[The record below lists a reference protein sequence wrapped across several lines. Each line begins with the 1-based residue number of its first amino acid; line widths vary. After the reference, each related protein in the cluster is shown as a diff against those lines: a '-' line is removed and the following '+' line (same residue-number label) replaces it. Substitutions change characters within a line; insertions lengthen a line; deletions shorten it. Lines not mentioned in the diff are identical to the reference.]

1 MHIVTMDAVTYVPH
15 REFQIDYAIPVD
27 TMYAPIDGFSLNP
40 AGMQVL
46 TGSQAPI
53 IAGPSAAADSPL
65 HSKLLWAVAGA
76 GVLLLWAG
84 SARNAH

>member
-1 MHIVTMDAVTYVPH
+1 MDAVTYVPH
-15 REFQIDYAIPVD
+15 REFQIDYVSQVD
-27 TMYAPIDGFSLNP
+27 TLYAPINGFSLNP

-46 TGSQAPI
+46 LDSQLPTSVVQSEPIAP
-53 IAGPSAAADSPL
+53 SPL

>member
-15 REFQIDYAIPVD
+15 REFHIDYTTPVD
-27 TMYAPIDGFSLNP
+27 TLYAPLFSINP
-40 AGMQVL
+40 DGMQVL
-46 TGSQAPI
+46 TGSQGSTA
-53 IAGPSAAADSPL
+53 ASQSGPMADSPL

-84 SARNAH
+84 GARNAH